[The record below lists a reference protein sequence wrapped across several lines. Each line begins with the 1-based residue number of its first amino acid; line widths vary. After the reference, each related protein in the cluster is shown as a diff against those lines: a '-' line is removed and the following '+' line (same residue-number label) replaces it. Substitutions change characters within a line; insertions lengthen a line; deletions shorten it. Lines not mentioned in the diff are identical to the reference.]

1 MKIDYISVNN
11 NLNNNSNIKNI
22 NNQKFKNDNIEQQ
35 DYQVSLNFDKIKN
48 SIKES
53 NGIDYEKVNFFK
65 DKILKKEYEID
76 FKKLSNNILQEEL

>member
-1 MKIDYISVNN
+1 MKVDYINVNN
-11 NLNNNSNIKNI
+11 NLNHNSNIKNI
-22 NNQKFKNDNIEQQ
+22 NNQNFKDHNIKQQ
-35 DYQVSLNFDKIKN
+35 DYQLSLNFDKIKN

-76 FKKLSNNILQEEL
+76 FKKLSNNIIQEEL